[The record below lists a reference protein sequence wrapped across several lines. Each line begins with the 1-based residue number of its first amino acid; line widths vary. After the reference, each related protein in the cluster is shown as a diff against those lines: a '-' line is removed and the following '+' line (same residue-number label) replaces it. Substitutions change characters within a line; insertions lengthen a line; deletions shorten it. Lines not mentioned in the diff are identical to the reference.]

1 MPAQSAMPARGGSRP
16 IADMAVFTPLTDAEV
31 ERLLQQYSLGRLRA
45 LRGIAA
51 GIENSNFFLTT
62 DAGEFVLTVF
72 ERLTFAQLPFY
83 LELMQHL
90 ARRGLPVPSPRET
103 GVGRLM
109 AEARGKPVAIVDRM
123 PGRWVEAP
131 TAAQCATV
139 GDLLARMHLAAS
151 DFPRFQPN
159 LRGIGWWKDALVRLE
174 PEVTDEVF
182 HELAEEVI
190 FQDSFFRSPRFEQL
204 PSGPIHADLFRDNVL
219 WDGGRIGGVIDF
231 YFAGCSLWLYD
242 LAVAVNDWCV
252 ELATARFDPDRAQAL
267 LQAYHRVRPL
277 TELEHECWRTVL
289 RAAAL
294 RFWIS
299 RLYDLH
305 LPRDAHTLTPHDPSR
320 FQLTLRQRR
329 TDAMLPWPRHS
340 PHAAP

>member
-1 MPAQSAMPARGGSRP
+1 
-16 IADMAVFTPLTDAEV
+16 MAVFTALTEPEV

-45 LRGIAA
+45 LRGIAS

-90 ARRGLPVPSPRET
+90 ARRELPVPMPCET
-103 GVGRLM
+103 VAGTLL
-109 AEARGKPVAIVDRM
+109 AEARGKPVAIVDRL

-131 TAAQCATV
+131 SAAQCARV
-139 GDLLARMHLAAS
+139 GALLAQMHLAAQ

-159 LRGIGWWKDALVRLE
+159 LRGIGWWKDALARLE
-174 PEVTDEVF
+174 PKLTDDAF
-182 HELAEEVI
+182 QELAEEVI
-190 FQDSFFRSPRFEQL
+190 FQDSFFRSPAFEQM

-219 WDGGRIGGVIDF
+219 WDDDGIGGVIDF

-242 LAVAVNDWCV
+242 LAVTVNDWCV
-252 ELATARFDPDRAQAL
+252 DVASGRFDPPRAQAL
-267 LQAYHRVRPL
+267 LDAYHAVRPL
-277 TELEHECWRTVL
+277 TEPERQGWRTVL
-289 RAAAL
+289 RGAAL

-305 LPRDAHTLTPHDPSR
+305 LPRDAHTLTPHDPTR
-320 FQLTLRQRR
+320 FELTLKQRKA
-329 TDAMLPWPRHS
+329 DSALPWPT
-340 PHAAP
+340 